1 MKTTA
6 YAMQRK
12 RTTIG
17 AAAQIIAA
25 LTGGGRGATTPE
37 WSKPERNKEAVRRLI
52 EEVWN
57 CGELSVADEIVATDY
72 VRHDTGD
79 ALPANGPEGIKH
91 IVAMMRAMVPNL
103 KIELEALVAEGDI
116 VVGRYV
122 TVGTDTRGYLGMA
135 PTGRTLRTLAIQMF
149 RFANGKIVESW
160 TVRDDLGML
169 RRLGHL
175 SRLMRNQ

>member
-1 MKTTA
+1 MKTTP
-6 YAMQRK
+6 YAKQRK

-25 LTGGGRGATTPE
+25 LTGGSARSATTAPQ
-37 WSKPERNKEAVRRLI
+37 RNKELVRRLI

-57 CGELSVADEIVATDY
+57 RGELSVADEIVASDY

-91 IVAMMRAMVPNL
+91 IVSMMRAMVPNL
-103 KIELEALVAEGDI
+103 KIELEALVAEGDM

-122 TVGTDTRGYLGMA
+122 AVGTDTRGYFGMA

-149 RFANGKIVESW
+149 RFADGKIVESW

-169 RRLGHL
+169 RRWVTCRG
-175 SRLMRNQ
+175 